1 MVIALSLL
9 EVTANPKASACLK
22 LATHFAGDGPGSPK
36 VIQAQGMA
44 VHGELQ
50 QEGTSRW
57 GIWNP
62 VPHGFKFGRYLK
74 KTITWMTHSCTIL
87 AWFFVM
93 CWHRV
98 YIVAWSTQFKVVV
111 SKILERLPTSTG
123 SPQAGCETCGIIG
136 QWRSLI
142 MPFAQSFEGICAG
155 NSHRSDMIW

>member
-1 MVIALSLL
+1 LQEMAQDRQKSSRLKGWRSTENCSRKGRQDEESEIQFHMVS
-9 EVTANPKASACLK
+9 N
-22 LATHFAGDGPGSPK
+22 LAD
-36 VIQAQGMA
+36 I
-44 VHGELQ
+44 
-50 QEGTSRW
+50 
-57 GIWNP
+57 
-62 VPHGFKFGRYLK
+62 LK